1 MDQLLCLRR
10 GHVHCQQHDLQ
21 DGLALRCSVAV
32 AAVAA
37 AAAGVAGAVAAVAAV
52 AAAAATAVAA
62 VAPCRVSR
70 GLCVPH

>member
-1 MDQLLCLRR
+1 MVQP
-10 GHVHCQQHDLQ
+10 GHTIQDDL
-21 DGLALRCSVAV
+21 AVRCSVAV

-62 VAPCRVSR
+62 AVAPCRVSR
-70 GLCVPH
+70 GLCVPHYDVLGG